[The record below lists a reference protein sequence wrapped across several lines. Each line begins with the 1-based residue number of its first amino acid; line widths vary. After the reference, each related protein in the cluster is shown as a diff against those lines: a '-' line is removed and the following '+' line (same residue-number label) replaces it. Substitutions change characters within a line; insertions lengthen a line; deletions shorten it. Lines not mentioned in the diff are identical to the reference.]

1 MPRAAAR
8 QVRDGFK
15 DIYRLTPL
23 MAALLAATALPGFAQ
38 VAANPNALVLRQGVG
53 QTATSLA
60 VNGTTTDVR
69 TNTIYGTNAFNSFT
83 RFEVGGGNTVNLHLP
98 TGTSNLVNLVS
109 DSAVRV
115 NGTVNSLLSSG
126 RVGGHVIFADPYGF
140 VVGTSGVLNVGSL
153 AVSTP
158 SMAGMDRLFGAAAGT
173 DAAAVADLQAGRL
186 GLSSLGGIRIEGQV
200 NALDS
205 VTLQAGDGEG
215 NGANAIDVSGTV
227 RAGGAGRTQVA
238 VNVGGSQ
245 AVELVQSEGRIVL
258 TAGGDIKVTGKLLAD
273 GDPWAKAGAIRVT
286 AGQDLA
292 LGGTAQ
298 ISASSNTGNAAGG
311 DVYLWGERN
320 ATAGDGVQIS
330 ARASGSGDGGRI
342 EISGRKSVDIGRVSF
357 DASSPQGKA
366 GEAFIDPDD
375 LTISDARVSAGTN
388 FSAQADN
395 SITVSGSITTTNPD
409 GDSGNITLTAPNI
422 TLTSTGLLDAS
433 ASAGYTA
440 GDVTLTA
447 SKPANFW
454 FPEAASNAS
463 INIDGVIKGK
473 NISANVDARVNN
485 GQTAFMTGLSLM
497 TDLADIFLGGM
508 PINGAYI
515 PATANASIDLGSSA
529 NLSATGAVK
538 LSSYA
543 ERKAIYTSNASSGN
557 LPFAISVLVGNLT
570 GTTSVNVGS
579 GASISA
585 GGAVDIS
592 AASKNITKLISNAVS
607 GISKDP
613 ATGLPEESTSG
624 SGVGVALTISMVDTA
639 TTIGVA
645 SGAHIGGTSI
655 SALARNENS
664 SQTETNAIAF
674 GANAAMGA
682 ALTVAINKND
692 VSTKVGGTLTAS
704 TGDVSLGA
712 MNLFNTQGN
721 GLYNGHSTKAVTQVV
736 KEENK
741 LAFLSDAI
749 GYVNDDG
756 TIDKSGASK
765 AAALG
770 ALGLIWEKYGAT
782 KSDKASTTTASPIK
796 AAAAV
801 VYDTATISSTVEVRP
816 DAVISAVNGHVVALA
831 NSTHADLSLMASSE
845 AVSKMD
851 DPASASSK
859 LAVSAGLVVG
869 AEKQNADVLI
879 GNNAQITAQKI
890 GLSAT
895 TEMPLNGIW
904 TDKWAKISSITDTL
918 ATAKRLND
926 TFTGDGFQSNVN
938 AEASGD
944 AAMAI
949 AGAVM
954 VVSSDARASAWVDH
968 HATLVATA
976 AVPADTPW
984 VVKPYDDHPAYG
996 VADVTDWS
1004 FGKSV
1009 NVLAGNDQQSVNVGG
1024 NGADLFGGVPSST
1037 GKSAVGAT
1045 FNWLEQTNSTIAGI
1059 GDFVTVT
1066 APSVA
1071 VNADTA
1077 TWMLAVSPTAGSG
1090 GGMGLNGVGAMIWLE
1105 NTTHASISKKAFVT
1119 ADEVEIVANQ
1129 GLSLW
1134 SATGSISSGTQGG
1147 VGLAIAYS
1155 DISADTRAY
1164 VGDNS
1169 ADHPGTGY
1177 TTAGVT
1183 LGSEAAGLIST
1194 DSLKVEALSEG
1205 LIGTVSVSLAAAG
1218 SKPAGTSAPASGS
1231 DAKASGPLAALTGML
1246 AFLPGMSEMTGKA
1259 AAAPAAA
1266 PASAAAAAPAPAPAP
1281 APPEPPPKFS
1291 IAAAGAAAVTITNV
1305 DTVATIDG
1313 ATVQRKAAS
1322 GVSNTTVLALSNVD
1336 QISVAGGGALSM
1348 STNPATKSNTGV
1360 GVAIGVQMN
1369 KAGGNGNETR
1379 ASIVN
1384 STLTGQGADHVQAL
1398 SGGDLISVG
1407 IGATGQFSVP
1417 STSNYALAGSVS
1429 VTQLANVV
1437 SATVTNSTLTAA
1449 SGSSTDLLDV
1459 VAYDR
1464 TRVGTGGGA
1473 LTIGGSKGAGA
1484 AVTYTDLANTVHA
1497 GVSGS
1502 TVTNFEAVDVL
1513 ALSNNRIIA
1522 GALVATVTLAADSTT
1537 IGGAAVINKIAN
1549 TVSAEIQDSSSVTGA
1564 TTVTVSAAGAPNGS
1578 SILDAAIGQKHDN
1591 GVVDLEA
1598 TNSEGGYSDEFK
1610 SAAQGGDAIIGVAG
1624 AIQSSSSSVG
1634 LSYVGNIISN
1644 TYDAAIEASTVTA
1657 SGAVSVTAKST
1668 AKIIGVAAGLGV
1680 STGKFAGVGS
1690 ATSNIIGSNVTAA
1703 VRSSASVTAGSLNVD
1718 AGASSGIIS
1727 VAGSVAISTKGN
1739 AGGAALTYNQ
1749 TGAKSLE
1756 SGSYNAETNVATRG
1770 TTAFGAS
1777 GVQALVDHSTVNVAG
1792 GAFAVQAKNTGDIKT
1807 MAATGT
1813 VAVASGGTAVSGA
1826 LTWNDVGDTA
1836 KALVNSSTVTAATSS
1851 VQVGDASGG
1860 VSASIASLAGALAI
1874 SGGGSGFGGA
1884 FAINDITSTRSATA
1898 VDSTFIL
1905 TGGAT
1910 FDANSS
1916 ASIQTLS
1923 AAVAASKDSA
1933 MGISFGLNMIDAS
1946 LEAGTTGGS
1955 ITGATS
1961 VLIHAQNS
1969 SDIGAT
1975 AGAVGLS
1982 LSGSAMGGAL
1992 SNNLIGSQ
2000 GGNAIK
2006 AGISG
2011 GSITTTGD
2019 ITVNAEGTQTI
2030 GSIAI
2035 AGSGAS
2041 SLALA
2046 GSVTGNA
2053 ISTAITSS
2061 VSSATLSTGALGDV
2075 HLMASDTSSISSMAP
2090 ALAVGGSTGVGV
2102 SIAVN
2107 RIGTETSA
2115 ALSGG
2120 SVRSRDLILDAE
2132 ENASIKTVAIGVGAG
2147 GSNGGAGSVV
2157 VNILTGSTE
2166 AKIENGADVLAQG
2179 DVAVLANDSA
2189 RIEAVGGAAAI
2200 GLGASALG
2208 AVSVTNLLQ
2217 NTTDAHITGAST
2229 TVSALSLG
2237 GRSLTVNSATL
2248 ASAPDLSTIS
2258 GVDRAVLD
2266 DAAAFGTRSANGVVV
2281 NATALQRI
2289 GTVAV
2294 NVSGSGGP
2302 AAVALLASVD
2312 AVSGSTKAYI
2322 ESATIN
2328 SAAGA
2333 DSSQTVDV
2341 QAANHAM
2348 VADFSSGAAAA
2359 FGGVGV
2365 NATVASVSIDRTT
2378 DAHIK
2383 TGIVKAAGA
2392 VKVNARSSESEVAF
2406 SFGIGGGLFGGVSA
2420 NAASALIESQTLA
2433 YVGDED
2439 AGSNTTSVQ
2448 AGSLSITA
2456 RADNMINLIAGGVA
2470 GGAVGIGASV
2480 GVGLLGSTVKAYG
2493 SHLTTNI
2500 SGALSVTADTENKLQ
2515 SVVVNAAAG
2524 VSSGASFMAAVN
2536 IIDSETQ
2543 AYLNSVSQTSS
2554 TPTSITVA
2562 GTENLTLGSYGGAL
2576 GAGAAAGIG
2585 VSANVAIAKSTLL
2598 AEILNSSLTSTGAIS
2613 VTADRNATAD
2623 MVTATGGL
2631 SPTGPAISGSVGVV
2645 VLGGAPDSNTNNTLD
2660 NGGDGTLSKA
2670 DTSANSDRTGDSNG
2684 TMTADETSTA
2694 NSKSSYAVKS
2704 SVNGSNAQGSAA
2716 TVVGSTL
2723 IGSSLTIRAHDENTI
2738 SNGAGAVAVGGSAGA
2753 GAGIA
2758 VSTLGN
2764 TASATMVGGSATT
2777 SGDVAISASSH
2788 SSIETYAITA
2798 AASGSL
2804 AVGASLAVN
2813 HLASSTLAGVSGT
2826 TVRARDLLLDAES
2839 DSSIKTIAIGVGAG
2853 AGAGGAGSVVVNIL
2867 TGSTEAKIENGAD
2880 VLAQGDVA
2888 VLADDSARI
2897 EAVGGALAIGAGASA
2912 IGAVSVTNLLQN
2924 TTDAHITGASTSVS
2938 ALSLG
2943 GRSLTVNGTTLASA
2957 PDLSTISGV
2966 NRSVL
2971 DNSAAFGTRTANGVV
2986 VNATALQRIGTVAV
3000 NVSGS
3005 GGPAAVA
3012 LLASVDAVSGS
3023 TTAYIEN
3030 ATINSAAG
3038 ADSSQTVDVQ
3048 AANHAMVADFSAG
3061 AAVAAGGGGANA
3073 TVATVSIDRVT
3084 DAHIKTGTVK
3094 AAGAVNVNA
3103 RSSAAEVAFS
3113 FGVGGG
3119 LFGGVSANAASA
3131 LIESQTLAYVGDD
3144 AAGSNTTSVQA
3155 GSLSITARADNMIN
3169 LIAGGV
3175 AGGAVGLGASVGVGL
3190 LGSTVKAYGSH
3201 LTTNVSGALAV
3212 SADTENKLQSV
3223 VVNAAAG
3230 ASGGASF
3237 MAAVNIMDSDTEA
3250 YLNSV
3255 SQTGSTPTSITVAG
3269 TENLT
3274 LGSYGGALGA
3284 GGSSG
3289 IGVSANVAIAKSTLL
3304 AEILNSSLTSTGAI
3318 SVTADR
3324 NATAELVTAT
3334 AGLSGG
3340 VSIAGSVGVV
3350 VLGGAPDSNTNN
3362 TLDSGGSGTLSKAD
3376 TSANSN
3382 RTGESNGAMTADET
3396 ATTNSKGSYA
3406 LKSSVNGSNAQ
3417 GATATVVSSTL
3428 RGSSL
3433 TIRAVDNNTITNG
3446 AGAVAVG
3453 LSAGAGAGIAVS
3465 ILGNTASA
3473 TMVGGSATTT
3483 GNVSVNASNESD
3495 INTYA
3500 VTAAASAGLGFAASI
3515 GVNQLA
3521 TSTQA
3526 GVSGSTVMSSAGSVL
3541 LNASSTDVIKTV
3553 GVGAAVAG
3561 GAAAAGSVVVN
3572 TLTSNTSA
3580 FIDSSAT
3587 VTAYNNVGVL
3597 AFTDDSI
3604 EASGGALGVGVGAVG
3619 IGAVSVVNTLKSTT
3633 DAHISGA
3640 GTVVTA
3646 NANDVSYITEK
3657 DSTLSSTPDL
3667 SGITGV
3673 SRAVFEATSYNTRN
3687 ARGLVV
3693 NAASLERV
3701 GSVGVNVAASLGAA
3715 AGVVI
3720 NVDQVAGST
3729 KAYIDGART
3738 TSGKDVDVRAADNAL
3753 VADFATGV
3761 SVGGA
3766 GAVNGAL
3773 NTVLMSRSTQ
3783 AYINGGSTTASS
3795 GAVAVN
3801 ARSTQAEAV
3810 LSAGLGGGA
3819 FAGVSATS
3827 SVGRINSETL
3837 AYVNNNTLG
3846 AASLD
3851 VSARG
3856 ENLLHIISGSVGV
3869 GFVGVGGSVGVAI
3882 SDSTVKAYVDNST
3895 LSVTG
3900 ALGVNASTVTS
3911 LDQTVV
3917 NAGAGVVGVGIM
3929 AGVALLSN
3937 TTEARMQNDT
3947 QAVNASAV
3955 TVAASDTMTVSDKGG
3970 SSAFGAVGVGASV
3983 NVLVASSRT
3992 DAKVIDSTLKASG
4005 AVNVTATR
4013 EADLQLYTMTAS
4025 AGLVDAVSASVGVIA
4040 LGQAPNSETN
4050 SDTSGSVGNVNSV
4063 TTANRTGDTNGAMS
4077 SSDTTSSNS
4086 AASYQTQ
4093 TKINAGAADATTAT
4107 ITGGSVTSA
4116 GLNVLASQHVDTV
4129 NMAGGIAGGYFGS
4142 GAGAA
4147 VAVTSYGSA
4156 IDAHVSGTT
4165 VSQGGNTVTVQA
4177 VSDNKNSG
4185 PTRDK
4190 ANNVISF
4197 AGGGGSFVGLGA
4209 AVGIATNNTA
4219 VNAGLAGTVTAG
4231 AINVS
4236 ANDSASVQS
4245 RAVGAAY
4252 GSGAIGVARAD
4263 ATNTGS
4269 VTAELG
4275 GSINTTG
4282 AVNITASRSG
4292 DTAAY
4297 TVAGA
4302 AGIISGAGADA
4313 HATSSGNVTARIND
4327 SANINGAGRVVSVSA
4342 SDSADANAQSI
4353 AASVAVAGT
4362 VGVSTSTATLN
4373 ANVTA
4378 KLGSNVSV
4386 TAAEL
4391 DVASASDGTG
4401 VSYSTAAGG
4410 GLLFGANAVVSQ
4422 TNVGGAVLTQ
4432 VGGGSVF
4439 NVTGDVD
4446 ISAADT
4452 LSGRAT
4458 SNAVQL
4464 GFVAAGAAVSQV
4476 TVSGSLTTDAGG
4488 VSGITGS
4495 VGGSLNV
4502 STSGQESAEANATA
4516 GSGGVIAGA
4525 AAVALTDTSRT
4536 TSTQLTYGN
4545 AGSVATAGAINIS
4558 AEDTANVTGH
4568 VNSLQASLVGAAG
4581 GSVTH
4586 TVNKSVAASLGN
4598 ASNLSTHS
4606 FEITSNNAVVKPSQD
4621 SDVSAGSG
4629 GVVGAAA
4636 ALSTTNITGLSSLAN
4651 IGNSARV
4658 TVTGTN
4664 TDPGSFN
4671 VAASNEVDAVASVK
4685 MSAAGLLVGAGGEAS
4700 INATGDSSDGGLL
4713 ATASMGT
4720 NSSVDVFGN
4729 ITFSAL
4735 SRSNVDASA
4744 STNTY
4749 GLAAA
4754 AQGDANAKIV
4764 NTNNVTMGTGSTIAG
4779 TAYVSFLAGVDSS
4792 GRTNVANA
4800 NSSVDLYNKTAFPIS
4815 ITPSPTS
4822 EVDVNN
4828 NITINASS
4836 VRTAGTV
4843 YLTTDEGT
4851 RITKAKGVGKDLYT
4865 EALMA
4870 AAGAFGI
4877 DLNLELTGGNA
4888 SHNNVNGVVTVNGG
4902 TIEAGANNIQRI
4914 TFDANGNVVTGT
4926 KVGNITYTK
4935 SVEDLIGNG
4944 VAYLNKLYGQ
4954 RSEYGSSSQI
4964 DALITYYEDQLVG
4977 QGFADRVTDNGN
4989 TFVTA
4994 RDSVPSNFITLND
5007 VYAKSGN
5014 IVVAANRFGGTGSL
5028 IANADNEITITNNS
5042 PYQLRVKDLIIDSTG
5057 GFIKYNGS
5065 NVRTNADIAALN
5077 PRTGTPV
5084 AAFGAMQSIDPN
5096 AAAGS
5101 VQPIITVSS
5110 NWSPTVQAACTS
5122 DADCDAKMAS
5132 DPLYE
5137 DRGRSPDIRIA
5148 GHLYNRLGAVNVANA
5163 NGSVIIAPDIAG
5175 YTPLIE
5181 GATTNVTSG
5190 REVFLDSPSAFY
5202 SIGGDPKSLYLGT
5215 FTADDK
5221 TRVANAGLN
5230 GNVCASGDLL
5240 NTVGNPIASLDTGCY
5255 HAGTG
5260 GIFATG
5266 GVFLSAKYLNI
5277 NGTVQSGQP
5286 DWSATLSS
5294 TLNASMNTQRSNY
5307 LRYGGTSRFL
5317 IAGNLSAGIP
5327 NTYYNAATD
5336 RIEVAPTAVTGGS
5349 INLVGYVMNT
5359 GGGQIKVMDGRGHIA
5374 VTNNTN
5380 RAIDILGL
5388 DAGDVSGKVVI
5399 TDLGKTYSV
5408 GGKTV
5413 NAVTTIKSVRDANNA
5428 ATYSSVTTKGAGGAV
5443 VSTTSSGS
5451 RTGFNYN
5458 PLANTTYSWLSGFSK
5473 SIKTHYYWKS
5483 SSYLWGASGGWDK
5496 SKATD
5501 TTITGDPSQP
5511 PIPLVEAEYVSTTT
5525 PGTGKNFNV
5534 TWRTV
5539 TTDSATMTGSKSW
5552 HKCGFLC
5559 FKRTNYRTEDWV
5571 TGKKDYFTTSVRADN
5586 AIPISFIGYDSG
5598 LLNVTSLT
5606 GDINIAGA
5614 ITNKFGAVNLTS
5626 TGGRITQSATAAQV
5640 TADSISLVSAKGV
5653 GTDAAPINAQV
5664 LGNAGGTGFSASA
5677 TTSGNIVVNS
5687 LGTAD
5692 LLVGRISTPVAN
5704 GGHVTVNAYK
5714 GIIGV
5719 AQTGGAVN
5727 IQGAKIDLNSTVG
5740 AIGSAG
5746 TALTIKTRDDSYLG
5760 GLTATAA
5767 QDINIKQTTGNLWL
5781 NTVASS
5787 SGNVTIEAAAGSI
5800 YDGNHTAVRDQRTY
5814 DELLGAWNKMSLRS
5828 ADPAA
5833 NAAALQVQLDAV
5845 KIRNNQAYKDYWTMR
5860 GTAAYNPD
5868 FQYSASASEITAL
5881 GLDTSAK
5888 VVAYNSQKTSLY
5900 QTTHARLAVNN
5911 QDAAFNADYSY
5922 TLTAQE
5928 TGDLSTGSSW
5938 TDAQLATS
5946 MPKGLLFKENT
5957 NSITL
5962 IKENNVSSNLAVTLK
5977 ASGTIG
5983 RYDGQMI
5990 IDPRTP
5996 MSDDQKVALTAAETK
6011 DVSFQYFNSSNVL
6024 LGSGS
6029 VALSNAI
6036 STRNTLQAKKNAG
6049 GTLTASETTE
6059 LASYTAMNLP
6069 NAGGYN
6075 KIAVNQNSA
6084 LNTKSAQLTAQANGF
6099 VYLSSLDNSI
6109 NIKSVTSGLATGD
6122 GNIRVTS
6129 LNNIYNV
6136 AGTGVVAISGRGA
6149 ILEAANGVIGTAEA
6163 PLLVNLG
6170 AGTLTAR
6177 SAGNMYITQ
6186 SALNTMN
6193 VAAVYSPSNV
6203 FLTAASGIRDARG
6216 VSPLAIKAANINLS
6230 SSAGTVGTAAN
6241 PLAVATV
6248 DTSAT
6253 GGVVN
6258 ATASGANMGI
6268 YLTRDT
6274 DATDTTNE
6282 LRVGTLSA
6290 KGDIEV
6296 SSLAGLRVV
6305 GSITGG
6311 TTTSH
6316 HLTLQA
6322 GRDMAIDGKVTET
6335 GTLSLIAS
6343 GNPATVTQREAFTA
6357 NALSLSGSTA
6367 AFSLWQPGN
6376 QFTKLAANV
6385 GSLTLRDL
6393 DGYAI
6398 TSVVNYP
6405 AMGLA
6410 SSTLNGITASG
6421 GVYLTAAPMLGVK
6434 ILKVPTVTQD
6444 QAIVAGS
6451 LNLFGDNAV
6460 FNLGLGTN
6468 RLIVGSTPGSLTGKV
6483 SGLVFAS
6490 NSAYSLSDLTGLSSL
6505 NLTVGTGVTATGVAT
6520 LSAASPLTTPLLTLN
6535 GPGSFNLL
6543 SASQNVAKVQTGTGA
6558 LGLNT
6563 LSYRSDRLGALGA
6576 LVASSSITL
6585 SSTGSLAQVAGT
6597 TVVTPTLTLQ
6607 GVSGSYDLSLSNN
6620 NITNLLASTAN
6631 VRLRD
6636 DNGFNLSSA
6645 SLTGTLRLQSTSNV
6659 TQSEAITA
6667 SQLDL
6672 NGTNANYQLGGYNNV
6687 VGTLK
6692 GATTT
6697 VTYRGDA
6704 KYALGALSFTTLDLT
6719 SNGTVSQVGALTGT
6733 ALSTLKLQGTGQF
6746 LLGSFNNNVG
6756 TLSNVGTATAINFL
6770 DNTGFIVGAVNTTAL
6785 TLQSNGVVTQ
6795 TAAITAPTL
6804 TLATASGAG
6813 DFRLNSFNNTLGS
6826 VSGKAGALSLRDDG
6840 GLTLGALSVTNL
6852 LTLATAG
6859 SSVVNQTAAIK
6870 AASLQ
6875 LGATGAANTVGGIYT
6890 LNTYANS
6897 IGKLWGAGTSLA
6909 LWDASNLAIGGTVGL
6924 SLSGVLS
6931 LKSTASVTAT
6941 ATNLSASQLALV
6953 GTTGIYDLTAALNA
6967 TTTTSMFASTTGT
6980 GASLK
6985 LVKGA
6990 TATKAPVV
6998 PVTPAPTKAVLAK
7011 ARG

>member
-1 MPRAAAR
+1 MRKSTSDVDANRVPSAGTMSRAAAR

-23 MAALLAATALPGFAQ
+23 MAALLAATALPGYAQ

-60 VNGTTTDVR
+60 VNGATTDVR
-69 TNTIYGTNAFNSFT
+69 TNTIHGTNAFNSFT

-115 NGTVNSLLSSG
+115 NGTVNSLVSSG

-140 VVGTSGVLNVGSL
+140 VVGASGVLNVGSL

-158 SMAGMDRLFGAAAGT
+158 SLAGMDRLFGAAAGT
-173 DAAAVADLQAGRL
+173 DAAAVADLQAGKL
-186 GLSSLGGIRIEGQV
+186 GVSSLGGIRIEGQV

-286 AGQDLA
+286 AGRDLT

-298 ISASSNTGNAAGG
+298 ISASSTTGNAAGG

-454 FPEAASNAS
+454 FPEAASTAS
-463 INIDGVIKGK
+463 ISIDGVIKGK

-515 PATANASIDLGSSA
+515 PATANATIDLGGSA

-585 GGAVDIS
+585 GSAVDIS

-639 TTIGVA
+639 TTIDVA
-645 SGAHIGGTSI
+645 SGAHIGGASI

-704 TGDVSLGA
+704 SGNVNLGA

-721 GLYNGHSTKAVTQVV
+721 GLYNGHSTKATTQVV
-736 KEENK
+736 KEEDK
-741 LAFLSDAI
+741 FGFLQDAI

-782 KSDKASTTTASPIK
+782 KSDKATTTTSSPIK

-816 DAVISAVNGHVVALA
+816 DTVISAANGHVVALA
-831 NSTHADLSLMASSE
+831 NSTHADLNLSASSE

-869 AEKQNADVLI
+869 AEQQNADVLI

-895 TEMPLNGIW
+895 TEMPLNGLW

-918 ATAKRLND
+918 ATSKRLND

-954 VVSSDARASAWVDH
+954 VVSSDARATAWVDH
-968 HATLVATA
+968 HASLVATA
-976 AVPADTPW
+976 AVLADTPW
-984 VVKPYDDHPAYG
+984 VVQPYDDHPAYG

-1045 FNWLEQTNSTIAGI
+1045 FNWLEQSNRTIAGI

-1155 DISADTRAY
+1155 DISADTRAFI
-1164 VGDNS
+1164 GDNS
-1169 ADHPGTGY
+1169 ADHPGIGY
-1177 TTAGVT
+1177 TTADVT
-1183 LGSEAAGLIST
+1183 LGTEAAGLIST

-1281 APPEPPPKFS
+1281 APATPEPPPKFS

-1322 GVSNTTVLALSNVD
+1322 GVSNTTVVALSNVD

-1449 SGSSTDLLDV
+1449 SGSTTDLLDV

-1578 SILDAAIGQKHDN
+1578 SILDAAIGLKHDN

-1610 SAAQGGDAIIGVAG
+1610 SAARGGDAIIGVAG

-1836 KALVNSSTVTAATSS
+1836 KALVNSSTITAATSS

-1905 TGGAT
+1905 TGGVT

-2000 GGNAIK
+2000 GGNDIK

-2011 GSITTTGD
+2011 GSVTTTGD

-2115 ALSGG
+2115 TLSGG

-2132 ENASIKTVAIGVGAG
+2132 ENASIKTIAIGVGAG

-2157 VNILTGSTE
+2157 VNILTGSTD
-2166 AKIENGADVLAQG
+2166 ATIENGADVLAQG
-2179 DVAVLANDSA
+2179 DVAVLAN
-2189 RIEAVGGAAAI
+2189 
-2200 GLGASALG
+2200 
-2208 AVSVTNLLQ
+2208 
-2217 NTTDAHITGAST
+2217 
-2229 TVSALSLG
+2229 
-2237 GRSLTVNSATL
+2237 
-2248 ASAPDLSTIS
+2248 
-2258 GVDRAVLD
+2258 
-2266 DAAAFGTRSANGVVV
+2266 
-2281 NATALQRI
+2281 
-2289 GTVAV
+2289 
-2294 NVSGSGGP
+2294 
-2302 AAVALLASVD
+2302 
-2312 AVSGSTKAYI
+2312 
-2322 ESATIN
+2322 
-2328 SAAGA
+2328 
-2333 DSSQTVDV
+2333 
-2341 QAANHAM
+2341 
-2348 VADFSSGAAAA
+2348 
-2359 FGGVGV
+2359 
-2365 NATVASVSIDRTT
+2365 
-2378 DAHIK
+2378 
-2383 TGIVKAAGA
+2383 
-2392 VKVNARSSESEVAF
+2392 
-2406 SFGIGGGLFGGVSA
+2406 
-2420 NAASALIESQTLA
+2420 
-2433 YVGDED
+2433 
-2439 AGSNTTSVQ
+2439 
-2448 AGSLSITA
+2448 
-2456 RADNMINLIAGGVA
+2456 
-2470 GGAVGIGASV
+2470 
-2480 GVGLLGSTVKAYG
+2480 
-2493 SHLTTNI
+2493 
-2500 SGALSVTADTENKLQ
+2500 
-2515 SVVVNAAAG
+2515 
-2524 VSSGASFMAAVN
+2524 
-2536 IIDSETQ
+2536 
-2543 AYLNSVSQTSS
+2543 
-2554 TPTSITVA
+2554 
-2562 GTENLTLGSYGGAL
+2562 
-2576 GAGAAAGIG
+2576 
-2585 VSANVAIAKSTLL
+2585 
-2598 AEILNSSLTSTGAIS
+2598 
-2613 VTADRNATAD
+2613 
-2623 MVTATGGL
+2623 
-2631 SPTGPAISGSVGVV
+2631 
-2645 VLGGAPDSNTNNTLD
+2645 
-2660 NGGDGTLSKA
+2660 
-2670 DTSANSDRTGDSNG
+2670 
-2684 TMTADETSTA
+2684 
-2694 NSKSSYAVKS
+2694 
-2704 SVNGSNAQGSAA
+2704 
-2716 TVVGSTL
+2716 
-2723 IGSSLTIRAHDENTI
+2723 
-2738 SNGAGAVAVGGSAGA
+2738 
-2753 GAGIA
+2753 
-2758 VSTLGN
+2758 
-2764 TASATMVGGSATT
+2764 
-2777 SGDVAISASSH
+2777 
-2788 SSIETYAITA
+2788 
-2798 AASGSL
+2798 
-2804 AVGASLAVN
+2804 
-2813 HLASSTLAGVSGT
+2813 
-2826 TVRARDLLLDAES
+2826 
-2839 DSSIKTIAIGVGAG
+2839 
-2853 AGAGGAGSVVVNIL
+2853 
-2867 TGSTEAKIENGAD
+2867 
-2880 VLAQGDVA
+2880 
-2888 VLADDSARI
+2888 DSARI

-2924 TTDAHITGASTSVS
+2924 TTDAHISGASTSVS

-2943 GRSLTVNGTTLASA
+2943 GRSLTVNSATLASA
-2957 PDLSTISGV
+2957 PDLSSITGV
-2966 NRSVL
+2966 NRAVL
-2971 DNSAAFGTRTANGVV
+2971 DDAAAFGTRTANGVV

-3038 ADSSQTVDVQ
+3038 AHSSQGIDVQ

-3061 AAVAAGGGGANA
+3061 AAVAVGGGGANA

-3084 DAHIKTGTVK
+3084 DAHIKTGTFK

-3113 FGVGGG
+3113 FGIGGG

-3131 LIESQTLAYVGDD
+3131 LIESQTLAYVGDE

-3155 GSLSITARADNMIN
+3155 GSLNITARADNMIN
-3169 LIAGGV
+3169 LITGGV

-3201 LTTNVSGALAV
+3201 LTTNISGALLV

-3237 MAAVNIMDSDTEA
+3237 MAAVNIIDSDTEA

-3362 TLDSGGSGTLSKAD
+3362 TLDSGGDGTLSKAD

-3382 RTGESNGAMTADET
+3382 RTGDSNGSMTADET

-3406 LKSSVNGSNAQ
+3406 LKSSVNASNAQ
-3417 GATATVVSSTL
+3417 GSTATVVGSTL

-3433 TIRAVDNNTITNG
+3433 SIRAVDNNTITNG

-3453 LSAGAGAGIAVS
+3453 GSAGAGAGIAVS
-3465 ILGNTASA
+3465 ILGNTATA

-3483 GNVSVNASNESD
+3483 GNVSVSASNESD

-3500 VTAAASAGLGFAASI
+3500 VTAAASGSLGFAASI
-3515 GVNQLA
+3515 GVNQLS
-3521 TSTQA
+3521 TSTRA
-3526 GVSGSTVMSSAGSVL
+3526 GVSGSTLTSSAGSVL

-3561 GAAAAGSVVVN
+3561 AAAAAGSVVVN
-3572 TLTSNTSA
+3572 KLTSDTSA

-3646 NANDVSYITEK
+3646 NANDDASYITEK

-3673 SRAVFEATSYNTRN
+3673 SRAVFADTAYNTRN

-3729 KAYIDGART
+3729 KAYIDGALT

-3766 GAVNGAL
+3766 GAANGAL
-3773 NTVLMSRSTQ
+3773 NTVLMSRQTS

-3801 ARSTQAEAV
+3801 ARSTQAQAV
-3810 LSAGLGGGA
+3810 LSAGVAGGA

-3827 SVGRINSETL
+3827 SVARSNAETK
-3837 AYVNNNTLG
+3837 AYIDNNTLS
-3846 AASLD
+3846 AASLS
-3851 VSARG
+3851 VTARG
-3856 ENLLHIISGSVGV
+3856 ENLLHVISGSLGV
-3869 GFVGVGGSVGVAI
+3869 GAVGIGGSVGVAI
-3882 SDSTVKAYVDNST
+3882 SDSTVKAYVEDST
-3895 LSVTG
+3895 LTVTG

-3917 NAGAGVVGVGIM
+3917 NAGAGAVGVGIM

-3937 TTEARMQNDT
+3937 TTEARLENVT
-3947 QAVNASAV
+3947 QTVNASTV
-3955 TVAASDTMTVSDKGG
+3955 TVAASDAMTVSDKGG
-3970 SSAFGAVGVGASV
+3970 SSAFGAVGVGVAA
-3983 NVLVASSRT
+3983 NVLVASSQT
-3992 DAKVIDSTLKASG
+3992 NAKVINSTLKASG
-4005 AVNVTATR
+4005 AVAVTATR
-4013 EADLQLYTMTAS
+4013 DADLQLYTMTAS
-4025 AGLVDAVSASVGVIA
+4025 AGALVGVSASVGVIA

-4050 SDTSGSVGNVNSV
+4050 SDTSGTLGNVNSV
-4063 TTANRTGDTNGAMS
+4063 TTADRTGNTNGAVS
-4077 SSDTTSSNS
+4077 SDDTTSSNA

-4093 TKINAGAADATTAT
+4093 TKVNSGAADATTAT
-4107 ITGGSVTSA
+4107 ITGGSVTSG
-4116 GLNVLASQHVDTV
+4116 GLTVRAVQQVDTL
-4129 NMAGGIAGGYFGS
+4129 NMAGGVAGGYFGA
-4142 GAGAA
+4142 GVGAA

-4156 IDAHVSGTT
+4156 IEAVVSGTT
-4165 VSQGGNTVTVQA
+4165 LNQGSNAVTVQA
-4177 VSDNKNSG
+4177 SSEDKNNG
-4185 PTRDK
+4185 ATRDK
-4190 ANNVISF
+4190 ANRVISF
-4197 AGGGGSFVGLGA
+4197 AGGAGWVGIGA
-4209 AVGIATNNTA
+4209 AVGIATNNTL
-4219 VNAGLAGTVTAG
+4219 VHAGLAGTVTASG
-4231 AINVS
+4231 VTVNAT
-4236 ANDSASVQS
+4236 DSASVKS
-4245 RAVGAAY
+4245 EAYGAAA
-4252 GSGAIGVARAD
+4252 GSGAVGVARAD
-4263 ATNTGS
+4263 ATNTGT
-4269 VTAELG
+4269 VTAEVG
-4275 GSINTTG
+4275 GVVNTTG
-4282 AVNITASRSG
+4282 TLNVTASRSG
-4292 DTAAY
+4292 DTASN

-4302 AGIISGAGADA
+4302 AGIIAGAGADA

-4327 SANINGAGRVVSVSA
+4327 SANINGAGRTVNVSA
-4342 SDSADANAQSI
+4342 RDSADTNAQSI
-4353 AASVAVAGT
+4353 AATVAVLGT

-4378 KLGSNVSV
+4378 KLGSNVTV

-4391 DVASASDGTG
+4391 DVASSADGSG

-4422 TNVGGAVLTQ
+4422 TTVGGAVLTQ

-4452 LSGRAT
+4452 LTGRAT

-4476 TVSGSLTTDAGG
+4476 TVSGSLSTDAGG

-4606 FEITSNNAVVKPSQD
+4606 FEITSNNAVVKPAQD

-4754 AQGDANAKIV
+4754 AQGDANAKIA

-4779 TAYVSFLAGVDSS
+4779 TAYVSFLAGVDGS

-4914 TFDANGNVVTGT
+4914 TFDANGNVVAGT

-4944 VAYLNKLYGQ
+4944 VAYLNKLYDQ
-4954 RSEYGSSSQI
+4954 RSEYGSSAQI
-4964 DALITYYEDQLVG
+4964 EALITYYEDQLVG

-5065 NVRTNADIAALN
+5065 NVRSNADIAALN

-5096 AAAGS
+5096 SGAGS
-5101 VQPIITVSS
+5101 VQPIINVSS
-5110 NWSPTVQAACTS
+5110 AWSPTVLAACTS

-5255 HAGTG
+5255 RAGTG

-5413 NAVTTIKSVRDANNA
+5413 NAVTTIKSTRDANNV
-5428 ATYSSVTTKGAGGAV
+5428 ATYTSRTTKGAGGAV
-5443 VSTTSSGS
+5443 ITDLSTDSAS
-5451 RTGFNYN
+5451 RTGFSYN

-5501 TTITGDPSQP
+5501 TTITGDPTQP

-5626 TGGRITQSATAAQV
+5626 TGGRITQSATAAQI

-5664 LGNAGGTGFSASA
+5664 LGNAGGTGFSARA

-5692 LLVGRISTPVAN
+5692 LLVGRISTPIAN

-5727 IQGAKIDLNSTVG
+5727 IEGAKIDLNSTVG

-5828 ADPAA
+5828 ADPTA

-5868 FQYSASASEITAL
+5868 FQYSASASEISAL

-5928 TGDLSTGSSW
+5928 TGDLSSGSSW

-5946 MPKGLLFKENT
+5946 MPKGLLFKEST

-5996 MSDDQKVALTAAETK
+5996 MSDDQKVALTAAESK
-6011 DVSFQYFNSSNVL
+6011 DVSFQYFDSSNVL
-6024 LGSGS
+6024 LGSGA
-6029 VALSNAI
+6029 VALSSAI

-6049 GTLTASETTE
+6049 GTLTSSETTE

-6069 NAGGYN
+6069 ATGGYN

-6193 VAAVYSPSNV
+6193 VGAVYSPSNV

-6216 VSPLAIKAANINLS
+6216 VSPLALKAANINLS

-6274 DATDTTNE
+6274 DASDTTHE

-6311 TTTSH
+6311 TTVSN
-6316 HLTLQA
+6316 HLSLQA

-6357 NALSLSGSTA
+6357 NALSLSGTSA

-6505 NLTVGTGVTATGVAT
+6505 NLTVGAGVTATGVAT
-6520 LSAASPLTTPLLTLN
+6520 LSAASPLTTPLLTLK
-6535 GPGSFNLL
+6535 GPGSFSLL

-6576 LVASSSITL
+6576 LVASNSITL
-6585 SSTGSLAQVAGT
+6585 STTGSLAQVAGT

-6636 DNGFNLSSA
+6636 DNGFNLSSV

-6659 TQSEAITA
+6659 TQSAAITA

-6704 KYALGALSFTTLDLT
+6704 RYALGALRFTTLDLT
-6719 SNGTVSQVGALTGT
+6719 SNGSVSQVGALTGT

-6785 TLQSNGVVTQ
+6785 TLQSNGIVTQ
-6795 TAAITAPTL
+6795 AAAITAPTL
-6804 TLATASGAG
+6804 TLASASGAG

-6826 VSGKAGALSLRDDG
+6826 VSGKAGVLSLRDDG
-6840 GLTLGALSVTNL
+6840 GLTLGALSVTKQ
-6852 LTLATAG
+6852 LTLVTAG
-6859 SSVVNQTAAIK
+6859 SGAVTQTAAIK

-6875 LGATGAANTVGGIYT
+6875 LGATGAANTVGGIYS
-6890 LNTYANS
+6890 LNTYANT

-6953 GTTGIYDLTAALNA
+6953 GATGIYDLTAALNA